1 MTMDENP
8 QCSFQILR
16 PAAKKPKFCVG
27 STVTAK
33 SGTIPH
39 KIKSREGQKDAV
51 KRFRKLIFRLMLSSA
66 LLDVHVCAL
75 C

>member
-16 PAAKKPKFCVG
+16 PAGKKQRFGVG
-27 STVTAK
+27 STVTTK

-39 KIKSREGQKDAV
+39 KIKVYAV
-51 KRFRKLIFRLMLSSA
+51 LFASSI
-66 LLDVHVCAL
+66 HTCYFIYK
-75 C
+75 

>member
-16 PAAKKPKFCVG
+16 PTGKKQRFDIG

-33 SGTIPH
+33 SGTIPN
-39 KIKSREGQKDAV
+39 KIKVYAV
-51 KRFRKLIFRLMLSSA
+51 
-66 LLDVHVCAL
+66 LLAYSIHTCYFIYK
-75 C
+75 